1 MPLLFLILF
10 AQFDLIWSLK
20 CFSGDPI
27 FKNECTSLS
36 YCLMIVSRSGRSQ
49 WSCDGNAF
57 SQVSLCSTLGLQQ
70 DVEEETNLNVL
81 SPRKRYPLISDA
93 PVSRSEIP
101 LVRSPFESTGRYSTG
116 YRRSNSP
123 YSQGLGKGRCFDGGE
138 LGRICCCS
146 TDFCNRGV
154 SVLPDT
160 ITFVFLSF
168 IVVFINV

>member
-1 MPLLFLILF
+1 MPLLLILLF
-10 AQFDLIWSLK
+10 AQIDSIWSLK
-20 CFSGDPI
+20 CFSGDPV

-81 SPRKRYPLISDA
+81 SPRKRYPLTSE
-93 PVSRSEIP
+93 VMSSRSEGT
-101 LVRSPFESTGRYSTG
+101 LVRSPFESSSGRYSG
-116 YRRSNSP
+116 YRRNSP
-123 YSQGLGKGRCFDGGE
+123 YPQSINKGRCFDGGD

-146 TDFCNRGV
+146 ADFCNQSSRL
-154 SVLPDT
+154 SLPFTLIFVLMS
-160 ITFVFLSF
+160 FFL
-168 IVVFINV
+168 IRNT